1 MNLLLDG
8 ISYDCECVQFI
19 TEDAK
24 TLFYDGEPVIHQ
36 GDVLI
41 AVNAKIH
48 SHMTEREL
56 CNFLPTLGGWSYFFL
71 PQNSQYQLDPT

>member
-1 MNLLLDG
+1 
-8 ISYDCECVQFI
+8 
-19 TEDAK
+19 DAK
-24 TLFYDGEPVIHQ
+24 TLFYEGEPVIHQ

-71 PQNSQYQLDPT
+71 PKNSRY

>member
-1 MNLLLDG
+1 MNLLLDE
-8 ISYDCECVQFI
+8 ISYDCEYVQFI

-24 TLFYDGEPVIHQ
+24 TLFYEGEPVIHQ

>member
-8 ISYDCECVQFI
+8 ISYDCEYVQFI
-19 TEDAK
+19 TEAVK
-24 TLFYDGEPVIHQ
+24 TLFYEGEPVIHQ

-48 SHMTEREL
+48 SHMTEKEL
-56 CNFLPTLGGWSYFFL
+56 CNFLPTLGWSYFFL
-71 PQNSQYQLDPT
+71 PKDSQY